1 VQTSSVKSITSPILF
16 DNMNMPASEGLY
28 DPALGPVDE
37 YGRWEIKSLLFLLV
51 NVSCGSKQEF

>member
-1 VQTSSVKSITSPILF
+1 VKSITSPILF

-37 YGRWEIKSLLFLLV
+37 YGRFWKLLV
-51 NVSCGSKQEF
+51 MMSILYSEMNQTCFEDYF